1 MDGSGKE
8 TNTAKLTA
16 PAARIW
22 DAIPPKDRKKL
33 LATAWCSHC
42 REEVKLK
49 DYSGSVKAG
58 NVVLVGTCSECGGAA
73 FRIVEAKPN
82 EEGKPTV
89 SLRNAGPTEAQLDAE
104 TKLLYKD
111 SKMYLRKVRELLKDP
126 IQETVK
132 SGEVREIDKL
142 IISQFEKVMALSDRC
157 QNRSPKRR

>member
-1 MDGSGKE
+1 MGKSGKE
-8 TNTAKLTA
+8 TNAAKFTV
-16 PAARIW
+16 PATRIW
-22 DAIPPKDRKKL
+22 DDIPTKVRTKL
-33 LATAWCSHC
+33 LATAWCGHC

-49 DYSGSVKAG
+49 DFSGSVKAG

-89 SLRNAGPTEAQLDAE
+89 SLGNAGLTEAQRDAE
-104 TKLLYKD
+104 TKLLSQD
-111 SKMYLRKVRELLKDP
+111 AKMFSRKVRELLKDP

-142 IISQFEKVMALSDRC
+142 VISQFEKVMAFSDRWE
-157 QNRSPKRR
+157 NRSPKRR